1 MRSGGSS
8 DAFDANFVSAGTSS
22 KHCVGFVDEFF
33 GVFPG
38 TDFVYHL
45 NQSINALVAIAVE
58 ASGG

>member
-1 MRSGGSS
+1 SGGCG
-8 DAFDANFVSAGTSS
+8 DAFDADFVRTGTRT

-45 NQSINALVAIAVE
+45 NQSINARVAIAVE